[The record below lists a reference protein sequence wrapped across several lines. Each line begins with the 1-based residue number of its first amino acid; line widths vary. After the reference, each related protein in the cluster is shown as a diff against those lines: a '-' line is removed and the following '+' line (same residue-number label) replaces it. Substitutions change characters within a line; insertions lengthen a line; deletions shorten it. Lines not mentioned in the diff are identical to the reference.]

1 MDDGIDTGPI
11 ILLGMVNIDKNDT
24 EDSLLA
30 KINEKEHEVL
40 PRAIELISKDKL
52 LFDGRKVFVKD

>member
-1 MDDGIDTGPI
+1 MKT
-11 ILLGMVNIDKNDT
+11 ILNSPFCG
-24 EDSLLA
+24 SA

-52 LFDGRKVFVKD
+52 LFDGRKVLVKD